1 MQTSAGQRSAVEAKC
16 IIWKE
21 VRESNT
27 VCVWEHFYPMKHRWL
42 SKHILSIETIW
53 GFSLVSIKGPSINE
67 CLHRTLSQIPVSV
80 CVDGLLGTVKANKHC
95 TLCTHSGGSV
105 WLVSGVCVCVCM
117 VVVCVWHLCNKPEDK
132 VGVPNRA
139 TWKQGHSYKTA
150 ATLCLVGIHCQPP
163 PSRYFYRELWSKW
176 GRFYTRFRK
185 SMLGDLWTVAR
196 VVLTFARRR
205 LDVHSFISWAVPFA
219 CFPGYILSAL
229 THHKCGHCWIF
240 CSVHVFVIQYIY
252 THMSHSVPNVTV
264 LLIWYRPRKQHTL
277 VGCSFLQQFLDEA
290 IWDMSVLVRFW
301 EHSLIM

>member
-1 MQTSAGQRSAVEAKC
+1 MSVFTGRYRKYL
-16 IIWKE
+16 W
-21 VRESNT
+21 
-27 VCVWEHFYPMKHRWL
+27 VCVWTDCWVRWKLISTAHFVRTVGGL
-42 SKHILSIETIW
+42 SDW
-53 GFSLVSIKGPSINE
+53 F
-67 CLHRTLSQIPVSV
+67 Q
-80 CVDGLLGTVKANKHC
+80 
-95 TLCTHSGGSV
+95 
-105 WLVSGVCVCVCM
+105 VCVCVCAWLL
-117 VVVCVWHLCNKPEDK
+117 CVSDTSVTNLKIKSACPTGQHENKVIAIKLLQRSALWEFI
-132 VGVPNRA
+132 A
-139 TWKQGHSYKTA
+139 S
-150 ATLCLVGIHCQPP
+150 PP